1 MNTVTST
8 GVLRRPVADTAPAPA
23 GHAKSASGTVA
34 RRILS
39 EAALLLAL
47 LAAVVAVAAA
57 KFVFFAGGSYAPDFA
72 APLALGATI
81 VSVLAFFASALA
93 VER

>member
-8 GVLRRPVADTAPAPA
+8 GLLHRPVVDTSAAPA
-23 GHAKSASGTVA
+23 GHATLTSGTAV

-47 LAAVVAVAAA
+47 LAAVVAVVAA